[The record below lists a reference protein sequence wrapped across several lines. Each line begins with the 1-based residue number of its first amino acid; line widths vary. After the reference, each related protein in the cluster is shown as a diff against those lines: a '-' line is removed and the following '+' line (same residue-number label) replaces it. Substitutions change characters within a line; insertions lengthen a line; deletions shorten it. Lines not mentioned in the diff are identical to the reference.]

1 MKRQS
6 VRGLLALNGALLV
19 ALGIAT
25 FAPTAGAQQP
35 QTPAAARGRGQYTM
49 VEGALAG
56 RSEAAVYIIDAGN
69 MEVLA
74 LKYDLGRR
82 EMLHIGLRD
91 LAADTGRPGPVKPR

>member
-19 ALGIAT
+19 ALGVAT
-25 FAPTAGAQQP
+25 FAPTAGAQQ
-35 QTPAAARGRGQYTM
+35 QAPAAARGRGQYTM

-56 RSEAAVYIIDAGN
+56 RSEAAVYILDAGN